1 MAMALLSCAARAQS
15 KATLEVSETIFSVLS
30 GMNVCGY
37 DRGLASSSP
46 LRSAVRAD
54 LVAASKSPAA
64 ATAAKEMCNFYKD
77 HLQEDSARQLAQY
90 VSLALNLGD
99 PPTFAPKAQEAD
111 LPPDASYLLGFV
123 PVLKQYAA
131 TAKLHA
137 IWLKHQSQYMGLIN
151 EYHEPVARMI
161 TATD

>member
-1 MAMALLSCAARAQS
+1 MWALLCRAATAQS
-15 KATLEVSETIFSVLS
+15 KSTIDVSETIFSVLS

-37 DRGLASSSP
+37 DQELASSSP
-46 LRSAVRAD
+46 LRAQVRAD
-54 LVAASKSPAA
+54 LVAASKSPEAA
-64 ATAAKEMCNFYKD
+64 AAAQKMCNFYAD
-77 HLQEDSARQLAQY
+77 HRQDGAAHQLAQY
-90 VSLALNLGD
+90 LSLALNLGN
-99 PPTFAPKAQEAD
+99 PPEFAPKAQEAD

-151 EYHEPVARMI
+151 EYH
-161 TATD
+161 